1 MTAFTEILQQLSGVD
16 EVAWGEASTDMT
28 SAQIY
33 PIAAR
38 IDFSGIARAMIDS
51 PRVIS
56 YKDEKPVGIP
66 GAWMDAQFTIEL
78 ELAGHGSTTA
88 GSVTNTALGEILAW
102 AIGARISSPASG
114 TTCSAT
120 GTAVALTSTAS
131 ATFAIGEMFRCGA
144 ANDARGGGQW
154 NNVASHVLTTLT
166 GKMAFDA
173 APNNADVIYG
183 AQTIYTVSSASQT
196 TLTSKRFRALT
207 PDFQAVLHGCF
218 VKGYKLSGTNPGE
231 VSHLTIDVGV
241 SWAEPISTTFP
252 DSASTAAWTYNPSV
266 VAAGSVALQAYG
278 TTTRAVVAARSVM
291 IEVTAGISMEKGY
304 NAANGAAVYTGAKRT
319 PDAIKVTAI
328 IAHGGPSATPT
339 YYAAWAATTPYHMLL
354 SLSIGVGQAVGIYFR
369 RLIWTGKQPTQVGH
383 DGLNAVALEFY
394 ASSDPAG
401 GATEQAKAAMVLGL
415 A

>member
-1 MTAFTEILQQLSGVD
+1 MTAYTEILQQLSGVD

-28 SAQIY
+28 GAQIY

-78 ELAGHGSTTA
+78 ELAGYGSTTA
-88 GSVTNTALGEILAW
+88 STVTNTALGEILAW
-102 AIGARISSPASG
+102 AIGARISSPAAG

-131 ATFAIGEMFRCGA
+131 ATFAAGEMFRCGA
-144 ANDARGGGQW
+144 ANDGRGGGQW

-166 GKMAFDA
+166 GKRAFA
-173 APNNADVIYG
+173 VAPDSGDVVYG

-218 VKGYKLSGTNPGE
+218 VKGWKLTGTNPGE
-231 VSHLTIDVGV
+231 VSHMTIDVGV

-252 DSASTAAWTYNPSV
+252 DSSSTAAWTYNPSV
-266 VAAGSVALQAYG
+266 VAAGSVSLQAYG
-278 TTTRAVVAARSVM
+278 TAALGLVTARSVA

-304 NAANGAAVYTGAKRT
+304 NTANGAAVYTGAKRT
-319 PDAIKVTAI
+319 PDTIKVTAI
-328 IAHGGPSATPT
+328 LAHGGPSSSPP
-339 YYAAWAATTPYHMLL
+339 YYTAWAAATPYHMML
-354 SLSIGVGQAVGIYFR
+354 SLSIGIGQAVGIYFR

-383 DGLNAVALEFY
+383 DGLNAVALEFL
-394 ASSDPAG
+394 ASSDST